1 MAMTIQ
7 DRRAESRH
15 ETIGMKLLAFIPV
28 IIFTAIVIVI
38 WQIVVNAFELPPI
51 LLPSPAQVLE
61 SGIREAGVLARGAW
75 VTGTAAVCG
84 FTLSVVLGTLI
95 AALMSQSKLLR
106 LALYPYVILLQTVP
120 IVAIAPLLVIWSGYE
135 YRTVVLVTLIISL
148 FPIINSV
155 TEGLMAIPQDRIDLF
170 RLYGASKLQ
179 TLWRLRIP
187 TAIRYLMLGC
197 KTSCGL
203 AVIGAIVAEFFVGN
217 GGANYAG
224 LGTLMTGWQTLGRTA
239 PLIAALF
246 ASTMLGIAMFAT
258 VHILS
263 TIVLRRWMNHD

>member
-1 MAMTIQ
+1 M
-7 DRRAESRH
+7 SVL
-15 ETIGMKLLAFIPV
+15 IGTMV
-28 IIFTAIVIVI
+28 
-38 WQIVVNAFELPPI
+38 
-51 LLPSPAQVLE
+51 
-61 SGIREAGVLARGAW
+61 
-75 VTGTAAVCG
+75 
-84 FTLSVVLGTLI
+84 

-135 YRTVVLVTLIISL
+135 FRTVVLVTLIISL

-155 TEGLMAIPQDRIDLF
+155 VEGLMAIPQYRIDLF
-170 RLYGASKLQ
+170 RLYGASRWQ
-179 TLWRLRIP
+179 TLWRLRVP

-239 PLIAALF
+239 PLMAALF
-246 ASTMLGIAMFAT
+246 VSTLLGIAMFAT
-258 VHILS
+258 LHILS
-263 TIVLRRWMNHD
+263 TTVLSRWMCND

>member
-1 MAMTIQ
+1 MSGAPYEGQRSSIAGWQT
-7 DRRAESRH
+7 
-15 ETIGMKLLAFIPV
+15 LAPV
-28 IIFTAIVIVI
+28 VLFTLAVIAVWQVIV
-38 WQIVVNAFELPPI
+38 VSFELPPI
-51 LLPSPAQVLE
+51 LLPSPMQVMK
-61 SGIREAGVLARGAW
+61 AGVSESEALAKGVW

-84 FTLSVVLGTLI
+84 FLLSVSVGI
-95 AALMSQSKLLR
+95 VVAAVMSQSKVVR

-135 YRTVVLVTLIISL
+135 FRTVVLVTLIISL

-170 RLYGASKLQ
+170 RLYGASRTQ

-239 PLIAALF
+239 PLMAALF
-246 ASTMLGIAMFAT
+246 VSTLLGIVMFAT
-258 VHILS
+258 VHTLSS
-263 TIVLRRWMNHD
+263 TILKRWMSNE